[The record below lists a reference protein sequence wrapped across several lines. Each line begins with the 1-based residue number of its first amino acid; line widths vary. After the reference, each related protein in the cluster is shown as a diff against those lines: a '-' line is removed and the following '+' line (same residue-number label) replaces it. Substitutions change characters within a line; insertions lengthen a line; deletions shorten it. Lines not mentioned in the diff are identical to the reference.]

1 MEGIPL
7 IGVSAPVAPFINRLR
22 LDAEGE
28 ELAGER
34 LHGLEAAYPSSLGRA
49 LEDATVAL
57 AVLQVDLPKAELDD
71 TVTVDVGYTGVLV
84 RLERDPVA

>member
-1 MEGIPL
+1 MEGISL
-7 IGVSAPVAPFINRLR
+7 IGVSAPVASLINRFR

-28 ELAGER
+28 QLAGEG
-34 LHGLEAAYPSSLGRA
+34 LHGLEAAYPSPLGRA

-57 AVLQVDLPKAELDD
+57 TVLQVDLPEAELDD
-71 TVTVDVGYTGVLV
+71 AVAVDVGYTGVLV